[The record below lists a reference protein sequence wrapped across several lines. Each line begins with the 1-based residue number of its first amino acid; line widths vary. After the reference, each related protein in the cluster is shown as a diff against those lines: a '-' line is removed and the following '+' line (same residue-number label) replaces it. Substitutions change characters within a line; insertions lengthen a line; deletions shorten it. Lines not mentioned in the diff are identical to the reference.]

1 MISLIKKSILTIN
14 KEGIG
19 AFFIKVRGYLRKA
32 ERDDYARWIEKNT
45 LTAERAEEIKKEI
58 TGFQYRPKI
67 SIIMPV
73 YNVDQTWLERA
84 INSALNQLY
93 GNWEL
98 CITDDGSTKDY
109 LKEILR
115 KYSNQD
121 KRIRVS
127 YLPDNKG
134 IVCAS
139 NEALSLATGEFIGL
153 LDNDDELSMD
163 ALYEVVKLLNERR
176 ETDFIYS
183 DEDKITEKGVR
194 YDPFFKPDWSP
205 DTLHCCNYITHFAV
219 VRRNIANDLG
229 AFREGY
235 DGSQDYDLFLRVTEK
250 TKNIVHIPKVLY
262 HWRCIEGSA
271 AKDSEAKLY
280 AYDSAKRALADHIQ
294 RFGLDGE
301 VVNGESVGTYRVKY
315 LTNNCPE
322 VSILI
327 QNEDNVGALRRC
339 INSIF
344 HLTSYENYS
353 IIVIDNGSV
362 DPETLR
368 YYDSLSDNRK
378 VSISEHKN
386 EIGLSAINAS
396 IDKADS
402 EYMIFLDNR
411 TEVITPDWIAAM
423 IEICQRRDV
432 GAVGALLF
440 YSNDTI
446 QHAGLIIDIE
456 DGGGYYPKY
465 IRRDSHGYFRRMKI
479 IQNLSAVSTACMMT
493 KKTIFKEVGGF
504 DEYFSPAF
512 NDVDYCLK
520 IREKGYLVVYTPYA
534 ELYRHESK
542 NIGYKDNSEKRRKFI
557 NEQENIYG
565 KWRHLMSNGDP
576 YFNPN
581 LKFYREDITIR

>member
-1 MISLIKKSILTIN
+1 MISLIKKSLLTIN
-14 KEGIG
+14 KEGIS
-19 AFFIKVRGYLRKA
+19 AFFIKVRDYLKRS
-32 ERDDYARWIEKNT
+32 ERDYVRWMKKNT
-45 LTAERAEEIKKEI
+45 LTEERTEEIKKEI
-58 TGFQYRPKI
+58 TGFQYRPKV

-73 YNVDQTWLERA
+73 YNVDQIWLEKA
-84 INSALNQLY
+84 INSVLNQLY

-98 CITDDGSTKDY
+98 CIADDGSTKDY
-109 LKEILR
+109 LKEILE

-139 NEALSLATGEFIGL
+139 NEALSLATGEFVGL

-194 YDPFFKPDWSP
+194 HDPFFKPDWSP
-205 DTLHCCNYITHFAV
+205 DTLHCCNYITHFV
-219 VRRNIANDLG
+219 LIRRNIVNDLG

-235 DGSQDYDLFLRVTEK
+235 EGSQDYDLFLRVTEK

-280 AYDSAKRALADHIQ
+280 AYDSAKKALTDHIQ

-301 VVNGESVGTYRVKY
+301 VVNGELVGTYRVKY
-315 LTNNCPE
+315 ITNNCPE

-327 QNEDNVGALRRC
+327 QNKDNVGVLKRC

-344 HLTSYENYS
+344 HFTSYENYS
-353 IIVIDNGSV
+353 IIVVDTGSV

-368 YYDSLSDNRK
+368 YYDSLSDNRM
-378 VSISEHKN
+378 VSIFEHEKDSS
-386 EIGLSAINAS
+386 LSAINNSAAK
-396 IDKADS
+396 IDS
-402 EYMIFLDNR
+402 EYIIFLDNDI
-411 TEVITPDWIAAM
+411 EIISPDWIYAM
-423 IEICQRRDV
+423 IEIGQRRDV
-432 GAVGALLF
+432 GAVGALLY
-440 YSNDTI
+440 YSNGTI
-446 QHAGLIIDIE
+446 QHAGLIVDIE
-456 DGGGYYPKY
+456 DRKGYSPKY

-493 KKTIFKEVGGF
+493 KKTIFEEVGGF
-504 DEYFSPAF
+504 DEYLRHVFS
-512 NDVDYCLK
+512 DVDYCLK
-520 IREKGYLVVYTPYA
+520 IREKGLLVVYTPYA
-534 ELYRHESK
+534 ELYHHESK
-542 NIGYKDNSEKRRKFI
+542 NVVHKGNPEKKKRLK
-557 NEQENIYG
+557 NEQKKFCV
-565 KWRHLMSNGDP
+565 KWKPLIDNGDP

-581 LKFYREDITIR
+581 LTFNREDIVIR

>member
-1 MISLIKKSILTIN
+1 MISLIKKSLLTIN
-14 KEGIG
+14 REGIG
-19 AFFIKVRGYLRKA
+19 AFFIKARDYLRKA
-32 ERDDYARWIEKNT
+32 ERDDYARWMEKNT

-58 TGFQYRPKI
+58 TGFQYRPKV

-73 YNVDQTWLERA
+73 YNVDQIWLEKA
-84 INSALNQLY
+84 INSVLNQLY

-98 CITDDGSTKDY
+98 CIADDGSTKDN

-163 ALYEVVKLLNERR
+163 ALYEVVKLLNKRR

-183 DEDKITEKGVR
+183 DEDKITAKGVR
-194 YDPFFKPDWSP
+194 HDPFFKPDWSP
-205 DTLHCCNYITHFAV
+205 DTLHSCNYITHFAV
-219 VRRNIANDLG
+219 VRRNIVNDLG

-235 DGSQDYDLFLRVTEK
+235 EGSQDYDLFLRVTEK

-280 AYDSAKRALADHIQ
+280 AYDSAKRALKDHIQ

-301 VVNGESVGTYRVKY
+301 VVNGESVGTYHVKY
-315 LTNNCPE
+315 ITNNCPE

-327 QNEDNVGALRRC
+327 QNKDNVGVLKRC

-344 HLTSYENYS
+344 RFTSYENYS
-353 IIVIDNGSV
+353 IIVVDTGSV

-386 EIGLSAINAS
+386 EIGLSAINTS
-396 IDKADS
+396 MDKTDS
-402 EYMIFLDNR
+402 EYIIFLDNR
-411 TEVITPDWIAAM
+411 TEVISPDWITAM
-423 IEICQRRDV
+423 IEICQRREV
-432 GAVGALLF
+432 GAVGALLY

-446 QHAGLIIDIE
+446 HHAGLIIDIE

-479 IQNLSAVSTACMMT
+479 IQNLSAVSSACMMT

-512 NDVDYCLK
+512 SDVDYCLK

-534 ELYRHESK
+534 ELYHHESK
-542 NIGYKDNSEKRRKFI
+542 NMVYKDNSEKKKRLK
-557 NEQENIYG
+557 NEQEIIYG
-565 KWRHLMSNGDP
+565 KWKHLMNNGDP

-581 LKFYREDITIR
+581 LKFYREDIAIR